1 MVREVSG
8 QNVAAEESASPVI
21 PRKAEL
27 DKVSAAAS
35 VTSPPLPEDV
45 VNNSRL
51 RCENDRWQAPIEL
64 SPSIYPEQLLSRGT

>member
-35 VTSPPLPEDV
+35 VTSPA
-45 VNNSRL
+45 
-51 RCENDRWQAPIEL
+51 DRKT
-64 SPSIYPEQLLSRGT
+64 QLISHG